1 MIGAGV
7 RIGAGTTVGAHAV
20 VKGPA
25 TIGRDNRIF
34 QFASI
39 GEDPQDKKYRGEP
52 TQLVIGDRNT
62 FREFCTINRGTA
74 QDQGVTRIGDDN
86 WIMAYVHVAHDCVVG
101 NDVIFSNNTTLAGH
115 VHVGDHVICSGFSAV
130 HQFCRL
136 GAHSFLGGFAAVT
149 RDVPPY
155 VMVAGQPTAPHGINS
170 EGLKRRGFTRGA
182 AAEPQGG
189 VPDSLP
195 RAAPACRGPGPACRA
210 RGDAAR
216 TADPRRLHR
225 QVRTQPDS
233 LTASMPRIAIVA
245 GEISGDRL
253 GAGLIRAV
261 RARRPDVEFAGIA
274 GPAMRAAGCEVWVPS
289 EELAVMGLAEVVRHL
304 PRLRRILRDLEQRP
318 GRRSARPVHRH
329 RRAGLQPA
337 G

>member
-1 MIGAGV
+1 MTDIHPTAIIANGAELDPGVSIGPYAVIGAGV
-7 RIGAGTTVGAHAV
+7 RMGAGTTVGAHAV

-39 GEDPQDKKYRGEP
+39 GEDPQDKKYGGEP

-74 QDQGVTRIGDDN
+74 QAGGVTRIGNDN

-101 NDVIFSNNTTLAGH
+101 NDVIFSNNSTLAGH

-170 EGLKRRGFTRGA
+170 EGLKRRGFTPDQLRNLKDA
-182 AAEPQGG
+182 YRILYREQLQLAE
-189 VPDSLP
+189 
-195 RAAPACRGPGPACRA
+195 ARA
-210 RGDAAR
+210 RLATLAE
-216 TADPRRLHR
+216 
-225 QVRTQPDS
+225 TQAE
-233 LTASMPRIAIVA
+233 LRILVDFIDKS
-245 GEISGDRL
+245 ERS
-253 GAGLIRAV
+253 LIR
-261 RARRPDVEFAGIA
+261 
-274 GPAMRAAGCEVWVPS
+274 
-289 EELAVMGLAEVVRHL
+289 
-304 PRLRRILRDLEQRP
+304 
-318 GRRSARPVHRH
+318 
-329 RRAGLQPA
+329 
-337 G
+337 